1 MAGTTQ
7 YFGISYPTAT
17 DYVKDGASN
26 MQTIATGF
34 DTAVAIPTYNNQ
46 TGTTYTFVLAD
57 AAKTVTSNNASAV
70 TFTIPPQSSVAW
82 ATGTTL
88 KISNLGAGAITFA
101 GGSGVTVTNTATT
114 VPQYGEASLVRTG
127 SDAWT
132 VVATVATAPGLT
144 LITSSTFTTQS
155 TINVNGCFSNTYQ
168 NYKIIVSI
176 NAATNSQ
183 YLRMRLRNA
192 GTDKTGTGYSYC
204 IIGLSS
210 AGAAANNYGASTSNW
225 EILGM
230 YGGAGYADRSKVSFE
245 VLSPYDST
253 ARTNILGLSW
263 GMSPG
268 GTNFGGTIN
277 GLFYDTDSCDSFTL
291 YVDSGTVSGSVKV
304 YGYKN
309 S

>member
-88 KISNLGAGAITFA
+88 TIKNYGAGAITFA

-132 VVATVATAPGLT
+132 VIASVAASPGLT
-144 LITSSTFTTQS
+144 LINSTTFTSQATVNLNSVFSST
-155 TINVNGCFSNTYQ
+155 YD
-168 NYKIIVSI
+168 NYKIFMSVTTGSSSGTIT
-176 NAATNSQ
+176 A
-183 YLRMRLRNA
+183 RLRVS
-192 GTDKTGTGYSYC
+192 GTDATTNYENFGFRSVSNT
-204 IIGLSS
+204 LS
-210 AGAAANNYGASTSNW
+210 NYQNLTSNW
-225 EILGM
+225 VISANTNATTQYPVFMELINPALAK
-230 YGGAGYADRSKVSFE
+230 YTFVT
-245 VLSPYDST
+245 ST
-253 ARTNILGLSW
+253 
-263 GMSPG
+263 
-268 GTNFGGTIN
+268 
-277 GLFYDTDSCDSFTL
+277 SFTDL
-291 YVDSGTVSGSVKV
+291 YGSMVIQGDNYNATAYDGISFIRSAGDMTGVVRV